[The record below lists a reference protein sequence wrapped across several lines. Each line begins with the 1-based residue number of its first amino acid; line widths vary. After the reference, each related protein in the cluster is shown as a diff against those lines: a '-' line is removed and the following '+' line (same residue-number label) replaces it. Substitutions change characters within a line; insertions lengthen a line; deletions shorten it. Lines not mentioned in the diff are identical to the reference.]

1 MADCRFIDG
10 GHLQFPA
17 ASFFFLPKRHRRY
30 LWRAIEDRGV
40 RLFATR
46 RRAEAGP
53 ERNSVSVTLGLG
65 EVSEEDT
72 EEGRKPQ
79 KRQDARRKA
88 RHIEGEGT

>member
-17 ASFFFLPKRHRRY
+17 ASFFFLPKRHRQY

-40 RLFATR
+40 RFYMAK
-46 RRAEAGP
+46 RAEAGP
-53 ERNSVSVTLGLG
+53 ERNSVSVTLRLG

-72 EEGRKPQ
+72 EKGRNL
-79 KRQDARRKA
+79 
-88 RHIEGEGT
+88 

>member
-30 LWRAIEDRGV
+30 LWQAIEDRGV

-53 ERNSVSVTLGLG
+53 ERNSVSVTLGLE
-65 EVSEEDT
+65 EVSEEDA
-72 EEGRKPQ
+72 EEGRNPQ
-79 KRQDARRKA
+79 KMLEGKRD
-88 RHIEGEGT
+88 EGEGT

>member
-17 ASFFFLPKRHRRY
+17 ACFFFLPKRHRRY

-40 RLFATR
+40 RLFATQ

-53 ERNSVSVTLGLG
+53 ERNSVSVTLGLD
-65 EVSEEDT
+65 EVSEEDAE
-72 EEGRKPQ
+72 EEGRNPP
-79 KRQDARRKA
+79 REARRSK
-88 RHIEGEGT
+88 ESET